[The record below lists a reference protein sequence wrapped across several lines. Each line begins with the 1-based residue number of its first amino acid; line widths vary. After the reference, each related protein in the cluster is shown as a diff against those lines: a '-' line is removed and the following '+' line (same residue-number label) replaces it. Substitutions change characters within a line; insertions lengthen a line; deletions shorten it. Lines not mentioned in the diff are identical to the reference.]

1 MNILIG
7 WNSKFL
13 DNNGGMEK
21 VMCNFSNEMQKRGHQ
36 VTLVYCTEK
45 AGTICNPI
53 RKEIKLL
60 NIADFLPG
68 KKWESAKP
76 ISFIL
81 KREILRCINKHK
93 MKQAVM
99 QFDIKYLGLAMKKIF
114 NMTKPDVIIAIDAST
129 AALFIAEKDID
140 VPLVTMNHFNAEH
153 ILADLSEIEGQALLH
168 SNIVQVLMPHDKDV
182 LEKVLPSIRI
192 TCIPNVVPQYAGI
205 KSDIIKTD
213 TIIDVARIDAKQ
225 KRQHLLIEA
234 FARIAH
240 IYPSWNIEFWGDEQG
255 GKKYTKQLE
264 DLINKYHLENRV
276 FFKGNTKDVL
286 SVYKKARIFA
296 FPSAYEGFP
305 LALTEAMSAGLPTI
319 AYRSCPAVNE
329 LIKDEKTGLLVED
342 GIDSFALGLEKLIKN
357 ESTRE
362 ALGKAAQEN
371 MKQYSP
377 ANVYDMWENL
387 LFQVTVH

>member
-7 WNSKFL
+7 WNTKFL

-21 VMCNFSNEMQKRGHQ
+21 VMCNFSNEMEKRGHQ

-45 AGTICNPI
+45 KGSVYNPLH
-53 RKEIKLL
+53 KNIKLL
-60 NIADFLPG
+60 NIADYLPE

-76 ISFIL
+76 ISFVI
-81 KREILRCINKHK
+81 KREILRCINKRK
-93 MKQAVM
+93 MKQVVV
-99 QFDIKYLGLAMKKIF
+99 QFDIKYLGNAMKRIL
-114 NMTKPDVIIAIDAST
+114 NIIKPDVVISMDART
-129 AALFIAEKDID
+129 AALFVAEKDVD

-153 ILADLSEIEGQALLH
+153 ILADLSAIEGQALLH
-168 SNIVQVLMPHDKDV
+168 SNIVQVLMPHDKEV
-182 LEKVLPSIRI
+182 FEKVLPAIRI
-192 TCIPNVVPQYAGI
+192 TCIPNVVPQYAEV
-205 KSDIIKTD
+205 KSDIMKTD

-234 FARIAH
+234 FAKIAN

-264 DLINKYHLENRV
+264 DLISKYHLENRV
-276 FFKGNTKDVL
+276 LFKGNTKDVL
-286 SVYKKARIFA
+286 SVYKRARIFA

-329 LIKDEKTGLLVED
+329 LIKDGKTGLLVND
-342 GIDSFALGLEKLIKN
+342 GIDSFAIGLETLIKN
-357 ESTRE
+357 KKMRE
-362 ALGKAAQEN
+362 KLGETAQEH
-371 MKQYSP
+371 MRKYSP
-377 ANVYDMWENL
+377 ENVYTMWEKL
-387 LFQVTVH
+387 LHQITEK